1 MATKKTEK
9 LIKAKVTS
17 MTPTELRLMAE
28 FADEELTARRIDWV
42 EKMYKRFSVK
52 EDVGMACAVQMF
64 PRDTWA
70 TDRVVVTCFTSKNR
84 SDASVG
90 VARLSPKDCFDYRT
104 GVAIAFARAMGEPVP
119 DLF

>member
-1 MATKKTEK
+1 MATKKTAK
-9 LIKAKVTS
+9 LIKTKVTS

-28 FADEELTARRIDWV
+28 FADEELTTRRSDWV

-90 VARLSPKDCFDYRT
+90 VSRLSPKDCFDYRT

>member
-1 MATKKTEK
+1 MATKKTAK

-28 FADEELTARRIDWV
+28 FAGEELTTRRDNWV
-42 EKMYKRFSVK
+42 EQMYKRFSAK
-52 EDVGMACAVQMF
+52 EDMGMACAVQMF
-64 PRDTWA
+64 ARGTWA

-84 SDASVG
+84 SNASVG
-90 VARLSPKDCFDYRT
+90 VARLSPNDEFDYRT